1 MDISNRIKNFFAG
14 GNRARN
20 AASQAP
26 MGADFLRYGN
36 RGFGITP
43 STWSTVEMSD
53 LDFYSGYSYAAINN
67 RANKVSQLATGNLKT
82 KATQKIL
89 DDARKKDIDII
100 HPYLTL
106 IDASTEFTNS
116 AFW

>member
-53 LDFYSGYSYAAINN
+53 LARNWKLKNKSYSKNIG
-67 RANKVSQLATGNLKT
+67 RC
-82 KATQKIL
+82 
-89 DDARKKDIDII
+89 KKER
-100 HPYLTL
+100 H
-106 IDASTEFTNS
+106 
-116 AFW
+116 